1 MIKRTTKIFER
12 VYFMNISDEK
22 KNLLENWKE
31 NFYASNIM
39 NAIEGTIEEV
49 GTIKVSLTK
58 VQHNY
63 DRLYKV
69 DDYIIISKSED
80 GAYKVSDNFGTDDSL
95 YDKIYGLML
104 EPVQTLNV
112 ISDAIKNYNETNKK
126 IAEKLIK

>member
-80 GAYKVSDNFGTDDSL
+80 GTYKVSDNFDADDSL